1 MLDQKVIASDVMAVT
16 TELVIVKCILG
27 PLPHRAASV
36 CIFFT
41 PRTFVG
47 ITIPTELLDQ
57 LARTEVHPK
66 ASDR

>member
-1 MLDQKVIASDVMAVT
+1 MLEQKVFASDVMAVT

-41 PRTFVG
+41 PQTFVG

-66 ASDR
+66 GSD